1 MTAATMTR
9 DEVRPARSDP
19 YRDPNSI
26 EFGFRAR
33 RFGAVRQLMQAA
45 IDERGRCEG
54 LDLGGTETYWLVGK
68 DFIQANRERLGFT
81 ILNTERQEIVD
92 RELFTFLET
101 SATEPG
107 LFADR
112 RFDLVM
118 SNSVIEHV
126 GTWRDMQDFAANVR
140 RLADRYYIQTPN
152 YWFPYE
158 PHFRFPGFQ
167 YLPKRVRVALIRR
180 WSLGFFDRVR
190 DRATAEAIID
200 EHALLST
207 RQMARLFP
215 DAAISHEKFVGL
227 AKSIVAIRDR
237 RPKAPWPVSE
247 TPPRTRLPTTSDD
260 HKIK

>member
-1 MTAATMTR
+1 MTAATMTGE
-9 DEVRPARSDP
+9 EVRSARADP
-19 YRDPNSI
+19 YRDPHSI

-45 IDERGRCEG
+45 IDERGRCEV
-54 LDLGGTETYWLVGK
+54 LDLGGTETYWLVGNE
-68 DFIQANRERLGFT
+68 FIQANRPRLAFT
-81 ILNTERQEIVD
+81 ILNTEPQEIVD
-92 RELFTFLET
+92 RELFSFVET

-180 WSLGFFDRVR
+180 WSLGFFDRVP

-200 EHALLST
+200 EHSLLST
-207 RQMARLFP
+207 RQMATLFP
-215 DAAISHEKFVGL
+215 DARIGHEKFAGL
-227 AKSIVAIRDR
+227 AKSIIAIRDHG
-237 RPKAPWPVSE
+237 PGS
-247 TPPRTRLPTTSDD
+247 PRHSARS
-260 HKIK
+260 

>member
-1 MTAATMTR
+1 MTATMMTR
-9 DEVRPARSDP
+9 EEVRSARADP
-19 YRDPNSI
+19 YRDPHSI

-33 RFGAVRQLMQAA
+33 RFNAVRQLIQAA
-45 IDERGRCEG
+45 LDERGRCEI
-54 LDLGGTETYWLVGK
+54 LDLGGTETYWLVGE
-68 DFIQANRERLGFT
+68 DFIQSNRARLGFT
-81 ILNTERQEIVD
+81 ILNTEPQEIVD
-92 RELFTFLET
+92 RDLFSFVEA
-101 SATEPG
+101 SATEPD
-107 LFADR
+107 LFAGR

-126 GTWRDMQDFAANVR
+126 GRWRDMQDFAANVR

-180 WSLGFFDRVR
+180 WSLGFFARVPE
-190 DRATAEAIID
+190 RAIAEGIID

-207 RQMARLFP
+207 RQMATLFP
-215 DAAISHEKFVGL
+215 DAAIGHEKFLGL

-237 RPKAPWPVSE
+237 GVAR
-247 TPPRTRLPTTSDD
+247 R
-260 HKIK
+260 